1 MTARFSLLVN
11 FFPIAAVFL
20 FTASLSFAN
29 PIPKNAD
36 TVTVGFLRTNDPFFF
51 IDTFGP
57 TMAFLRKRMKGT
69 EIRSKELALSSLLE
83 SIKNKKIDYVIVPGG
98 VYAYLERAFGA
109 RLLASFSHRRAI
121 NSNESSGAVIIA
133 RKSDDRYQEVA
144 DIKNA
149 KIAANDKESF
159 EEWLVPVAEAINH
172 GLTFR
177 QLVENTVFTDYKIP
191 DVPTLVASGV
201 VDIGFMAVCRLED
214 LISQKAFSENTFK
227 VIGRKK
233 DNLFGCARSTDL
245 YPGYVFAS
253 LPTSNL
259 HQVKEMT
266 IGLLSMNNLESG
278 SGWEVANDFSKA
290 ISLYEKLGLEP
301 FVKPITWQD
310 FLRKYSLWL
319 FGVFSLLALLVLH
332 TLRTEALVTKRTAEL
347 STALRTKNELERQ
360 AKESQEKILQLER
373 SGVISQMSGMLAHE
387 VRQPVESLLN
397 YTAGLKMYLEKKG
410 KSDEI
415 VDAASEAI
423 SSEAKRISGIV
434 GRVRQYAKNSKK
446 ELEIIR
452 VSDLIDSALRTFSH
466 SPKSSGIR
474 FVKNVEKGLY
484 IEADPLEIELVLI
497 NLFRNASE
505 AMQNEEEKK
514 IEIQAKSSANNKV
527 IVAVT
532 DSGPTLPQE
541 NKASLME
548 PLKST
553 KKDGLG
559 IGLSLCRQI
568 LVGLGGR
575 LDFEPGVQKGLRALI
590 TLPRI
595 EKYD

>member
-1 MTARFSLLVN
+1 MKVRTIFFSFIATVYLLS
-11 FFPIAAVFL
+11 
-20 FTASLSFAN
+20 ASLSFAS
-29 PIPKNAD
+29 PIPSAD
-36 TVTVGFLRTNDPFFF
+36 TITIGFLRTNDPYFF

-57 TMAFLRKRMKGT
+57 TMAFLRKRMKRT
-69 EIRSKELALSSLLE
+69 DIKSKEQGLPTLLE

-98 VYAYLERAFGA
+98 VYAYLERAYGA
-109 RLLASFSHRRAI
+109 RLLASFSHRKAI

-133 RKSDDRYQEVA
+133 RKGDDRYQEVA

-172 GLTFR
+172 GLTLP
-177 QLVENTVFTDYKIP
+177 QLTRNTVFTDYKIP

-201 VDIGFMAVCRLED
+201 ADIGFMAVCRLED
-214 LISQKAFSENTFK
+214 LISQKAFSEDTFK

-233 DNLFGCARSTDL
+233 DNSFGCARSTDL

-253 LPTSNL
+253 LPTSDL

-266 IGLLSMNNLESG
+266 IGLLSMNNLEGG
-278 SGWEVANDFSKA
+278 SSWEVANDFSKA
-290 ISLYEKLGLEP
+290 IGLYEKLGLEP
-301 FVKPITWQD
+301 FVKPITWRD
-310 FLRKYSLWL
+310 FLVKYAVWL
-319 FGVFSLLALLVLH
+319 FGAFSLLILLVLH

-347 STALRTKNELERQ
+347 STALKTKNELEKQ

-397 YTAGLKMYLEKKG
+397 YTAGLKMYLNKKG
-410 KSDEI
+410 KSDEV

-423 SSEAKRISGIV
+423 STEAKRISGIV
-434 GRVRQYAKNSKK
+434 GRVRQYARNSKK
-446 ELEIIR
+446 ELEIIQ
-452 VSDLIDSALRTFSH
+452 VSNLIDRALRTFSC
-466 SPKSSGIR
+466 SPKSSGIT
-474 FVKNVEKGLY
+474 FIKHVEEELH
-484 IEADPLEIELVLI
+484 IEADPLELELVLI

-514 IEIQAKSSANNKV
+514 IEIHAASSGNKV
-527 IVAVT
+527 LVT
-532 DSGPTLPQE
+532 VRDNGPTLTQE
-541 NKASLME
+541 NKVSLVE

-559 IGLSLCRQI
+559 MGLSLCRQI

-575 LDFEPGVQKGLRALI
+575 LDFEADTQKGLKAVI

-595 EKYD
+595 EKNAKPKT